1 MKRGRPRKGEKSLT
15 PAQRKAAWKDKQ
27 AKADA
32 IGGGPSGKPH
42 GRSQGERDAEMRAP
56 AIRAAKPITMDSLLD
71 GLEFAQGRVRP
82 APGEMLKGTKS

>member
-15 PAQRKAAWKDKQ
+15 PAQRKAAWKEKQ
-27 AKADA
+27 TDRGSQIRLSEREVREIAD
-32 IGGGPSGKPH
+32 GP
-42 GRSQGERDAEMRAP
+42 
-56 AIRAAKPITMDSLLD
+56 TVDSLLD